1 MLHLSLRVAGA
12 LLAGSLFCA
21 ASAQG
26 IDTVTSNVDA
36 DGGDG
41 IVSSAV
47 GGVLTI
53 DGLGFGTAKP
63 KVFLLDE
70 ATGKKYVLKVTAF
83 ADDQITAEIKKA
95 VLGELQLNVQPKGA
109 DPFTFDSVVIERPD
123 VGDLLAEDFQTP
135 IDEASPGL
143 AFYISGDY
151 FGTKKGKLFVGGKKA
166 KVLTWAMTG
175 ILVEMPKKLAN
186 GLWDILLDNKVGTDD
201 EHEITM
207 FGSTVKIGKAN
218 LAVSINGSPIKFKYT
233 PAVQAPPAGAFALY
247 GTNADNPSK
256 TFLIIV
262 PFDIDSDAAPVTLE
276 AGGLSIMNA
285 IYVTTGKVSLKDL
298 QMGKIPDVFTW
309 QAGLGLGSLTVQI
322 NAASGGQVAGTISG
336 QLPLTSEIGGEAP
349 FETANVEGSFVFDV

>member
-1 MLHLSLRVAGA
+1 MTFLSIRVAGA
-12 LLAGSLFCA
+12 VLAGSLLCA
-21 ASAQG
+21 ANALG
-26 IDTVTSNVDA
+26 IDTVTSSVDT

-83 ADDQITAEIKKA
+83 DDDQITAEIKKA
-95 VLGELQLNVQPKGA
+95 VMGELQLNVQPKGA

-123 VGDLLAEDFQTP
+123 VGGLFDETFQDE

-143 AFYISGDY
+143 AFYISGEY
-151 FGTKKGKLFVGGKKA
+151 LGSKKGKILIGGKKA

-175 ILVEMPKKLAN
+175 ILLEMPKKLAN

-207 FGSTVKIGKAN
+207 FGSTVKIGKAKFN
-218 LAVSINGSPIKFKYT
+218 FFVNGNKVDLKYG
-233 PAVQAPPAGAFALY
+233 AGAAPGGY
-247 GTNADNPSK
+247 GVVAVGTSGTNPSK
-256 TFLIIV
+256 SAVVAV
-262 PFDIDSDAAPVTLE
+262 PFFDGNDFPED
-276 AGGLSIMNA
+276 
-285 IYVTTGKVSLKDL
+285 YVFGTDLFVVSYIETGKFVL
-298 QMGKIPDVFTW
+298 GGPPPTVNAWTPTVGFT
-309 QAGLGLGSLTVQI
+309 VNI
-322 NAASGGQVAGTISG
+322 
-336 QLPLTSEIGGEAP
+336 
-349 FETANVEGSFVFDV
+349 TANSAGQAAGNFEGILESQTAADIAVSGDFVVDVILN

>member
-1 MLHLSLRVAGA
+1 MAGA
-12 LLAGSLFCA
+12 VLASSLLCA

-26 IDTVTSNVDA
+26 IDTVSSSVDT

-83 ADDQITAEIKKA
+83 DDDQITAEIKKA

-123 VGDLLAEDFQTP
+123 VESLMDELFAGV

-143 AFYISGDY
+143 PFYISGEY
-151 FGTKKGKLFVGGKKA
+151 FGSKKGKLFVGGKKA
-166 KVLTWAMTG
+166 KVITWAMTG
-175 ILVEMPKKLAN
+175 ILLEMPKKLAN

-207 FGSTVKIGKAN
+207 FGSTVKIGKATLN
-218 LAVSINGSPIKFKYT
+218 LFIDGEKLGLKYT
-233 PAVQAPPAGAFALY
+233 PGVPVAGHIVIVGVSA
-247 GTNADNPSK
+247 TNPSK
-256 TFLIIV
+256 NMSIVV
-262 PFDIDSDAAPVTLE
+262 PFDVVNDTAPATFTNDVTLLLTYTE
-276 AGGLSIMNA
+276 
-285 IYVTTGKVSLKDL
+285 TGKVSGF
-298 QMGKIPDVFTW
+298 QIPPVATW
-309 QAGLGLGSLTVQI
+309 IASGVGVGTVQVDV
-322 NAASGGQVAGTISG
+322 NASSGGQVAGTVDAMLDK
-336 QLPLTSEIGGEAP
+336 QFDTFTNPKPQTVHLT
-349 FETANVEGSFVFDV
+349 GSFILDV